1 MTATASVDAR
11 TVTFNTTGTYVS
23 GSPSGSAVP
32 APDLNLAGTLS
43 IAAGANKVSG
53 TVTTVGGMSGNANGK
68 FYGPTANEVGGTY
81 AVSGSNL
88 GSFVGGFGGKR

>member
-1 MTATASVDAR
+1 MTATASFDAR
-11 TVTFNTTGTYVS
+11 TVNFSTSGTLIS
-23 GSPSGSAVP
+23 GAPSGSAIS
-32 APDLNLAGTLS
+32 ASDLNLSGTLA
-43 IAAGANKVSG
+43 IAAGANKMSG

-88 GSFVGGFGGKR
+88 GTFVGGFGGKR

>member
-1 MTATASVDAR
+1 MTATASFDSR
-11 TVTFNTTGTYVS
+11 TVNFNTSGTYIS
-23 GSPSGSAVP
+23 GSPSGSPVA
-32 APDLNLAGTLS
+32 ASDLNLVGTLT

-53 TVTTVGGMSGNANGK
+53 TVTTVNGMSGNANGK

>member
-1 MTATASVDAR
+1 MITTAYFYTQ
-11 TVTFNTTGTYVS
+11 TVTLSAGGTNVDRS
-23 GSPSGSAVP
+23 TSESEILASN
-32 APDLNLAGTLS
+32 LNLSSTLT
-43 IAAGANKVSG
+43 IAARENTISG
-53 TVTTVGGMSGNANGK
+53 TVITARGAPDNANHK

>member
-1 MTATASVDAR
+1 MTATASFDAR
-11 TVTFNTTGTYVS
+11 TLTFSTSGTYANGSPTGT
-23 GSPSGSAVP
+23 AVA
-32 APDLNLAGTLS
+32 APDLNLAGTLT
-43 IAAGANKVSG
+43 IVAGVNKVSG